1 MATTA
6 GEATAGLM
14 DELLEHGHEF
24 SFVQVMRLA
33 RRCLDPEGE
42 AGIPG
47 IPWHERVHI
56 RPELSLAFPAS
67 DVSKVE
73 RDGDNLKITATFLG
87 LYGSASPLPT
97 FYTKDLMD
105 EASNDESVF
114 RDFLDIIHQRLYHL
128 YFECWSKY
136 RLLIRIVEEKNP
148 ADIQR
153 MWGLLGFEER
163 EQAAYLPDAFPLLRY
178 GGLFTL
184 LPRPV
189 SGLETL
195 LRDSLG
201 INRITVIQ
209 CVKRAV
215 AIPENQQMRLDV
227 GNNTL
232 DVDAVLGPAVED
244 RMGKMRIR
252 IGPLSWDDYNSLL
265 PGTPRYEQLARL
277 VDLYLLDPLEV
288 DLELV
293 LAEGEAEHFVM
304 DDPRFVLDCNIF
316 VFDDAMPETSMEFP
330 LASHIPGRESR
341 QPDPDTPPPALTP
354 REYYRKERARIE
366 ALAAR
371 YGNEHPLLEPLMTD
385 PSVERLFQGTA
396 FLCALLQMKLDDD
409 LPEIIHDVMRNV
421 KPRNMRP
428 IPACTVIVF
437 TPKPNCTE
445 KHIIPKG
452 TEVASVPVDETSCR
466 FTTVFPVE
474 LHPLILVD
482 ASFSHPPGKAPEIT
496 LRMELM
502 GIQLA
507 DWQPHTV
514 RLFLS
519 GEYERAA
526 DLYLLLTRHLKRIMI
541 VHGADGTAAVLSSS
555 NLKPVGFEA
564 DEGLFPGLGDE
575 ENGTCCVREFSVFP
589 EKFLFLDITGWQEWR
604 ERGEGNGFEIRFE
617 LEHPPFTPERVT
629 KEDFSM
635 FATPAVNVFPHKA
648 RPILYQDEDS
658 AYPVIPEGR
667 KPEHYAVYAVER
679 VTGIAA
685 RSADSVVIARIGWP
699 GASLHPT
706 PVYRETLTESVR
718 GEGYETSISVK
729 LSPNNKKKEQVSFIS
744 FSVKLL
750 CTNGLL
756 TERLRVGDICK
767 PRDKSPDFVTF
778 TNRTMVTRPR
788 FDALGDNRL
797 WRVFGMQ
804 FINLNLLTVGSLRSA
819 LKLIA
824 ISDDR
829 DRQTAECIERRFEG
843 IRGLH
848 IEACDRIVRQV
859 MKRGWTIRIRLD
871 PEYYGSPGDMYLFGT
886 VLDHFLWGFVAEAYF
901 ARTIIEDARD
911 DSEYELATRMG
922 RGFWV

>member
-6 GEATAGLM
+6 GTTTAGLM
-14 DELLEHGHEF
+14 AELLEKGHEF

-33 RRCLDPEGE
+33 RRYLDPEGE

-47 IPWHERVHI
+47 IPWQERVTI

-73 RDGDNLKITATFLG
+73 RDGDNLRITATFLG
-87 LYGSASPLPT
+87 LYGPSSPLPT
-97 FYTKDLMD
+97 FYTEDLMD

-128 YFECWSKY
+128 YFQCWSKY
-136 RLLIRIVEEKNP
+136 RLLIGVVEERNP

-153 MWGLLGFEER
+153 MYSLLGIEER

-209 CVKRAV
+209 CVKRTV
-215 AIPENQQMRLDV
+215 AIPENQQMRLDI

-293 LAEGEAEHFVM
+293 LGEGEAEHFVM
-304 DDPRFVLDCNIF
+304 DDPRFVLGCNTF
-316 VFDDAMPETSMEFP
+316 VFDYTMPETSMEFP

-341 QPDPDTPPPALTP
+341 LPAPDTPPPASTT
-354 REYYRKERARIE
+354 REFYRRERARIE
-366 ALAAR
+366 ALAAG
-371 YGNEHPLLEPLMTD
+371 YGKKHPLLEPLMTD

-421 KPRNMRP
+421 QPQNLRP
-428 IPACTVIVF
+428 IPSCTIIAF

-445 KHIIPKG
+445 THIIAKG
-452 TEVASVPVDETSCR
+452 TEVASVPVDGTSCR
-466 FTTVFPVE
+466 FTTVYPVE
-474 LHPLILVD
+474 LHPLSLVE
-482 ASFSHPPGKAPEIT
+482 ASYSHPPGKAPEIT

-502 GIQLA
+502 GIQLM

-519 GEYERAA
+519 GEYARAA
-526 DLYLLLTRHLKRIMI
+526 DLYLILTRYLRRIVI
-541 VHGADGTAAVLSSS
+541 TPAEGGAPAVLSSS

-564 DEGLFPGLGDE
+564 DEGLFPGMGDE
-575 ENGTCCVREFSVFP
+575 ENGTCCVREFSILP
-589 EKFLFLDITGWQEWR
+589 EKFLYFDITGWQEWR
-604 ERGEGNGFEIRFE
+604 GRAEGKRFEVRFE
-617 LEHPPFTPERVT
+617 LEHPPFTPDRVA
-629 KEDFSM
+629 KEDFTL

-648 RPILYQDEDS
+648 RPIILCDEETD
-658 AYPVIPEGR
+658 YPVIPEGDNP
-667 KPEHYAVYAVER
+667 KHYEVYSIEKVAGLAEGSVEK
-679 VTGIAA
+679 VLF
-685 RSADSVVIARIGWP
+685 SACGSVSVSNP
-699 GASLHPT
+699 S
-706 PVYRETLTESVR
+706 YREIRNESLIC
-718 GEGYETSISVK
+718 EGYETSISLMLPPK
-729 LSPNNKKKEQVSFIS
+729 FNHRHIT
-744 FSVKLL
+744 SVYVDLL
-750 CTNGLL
+750 CTNGRLL
-756 TERLRVGDICK
+756 ERLRVGDISEHT
-767 PRDKSPDFVTF
+767 RVSLNFVTF
-778 TNRTMVTRPR
+778 TNCKQVTRSL
-788 FDALGDNRL
+788 FDPLGDNRL
-797 WRVFGMQ
+797 WKLFGMQ
-804 FINLNLLTVGSLRSA
+804 FINLKLLTVESLRTV
-819 LKLIA
+819 LRLLY
-824 ISDDR
+824 ISDGQDR
-829 DRQTAECIERRFEG
+829 RSLERNDRHVEG
-843 IRGLH
+843 IQGLH
-848 IEACDRIVRQV
+848 VEACDRIVQQV
-859 MKRGWTIRIRLD
+859 MKRGWTIRIMLA
-871 PEYYGSPGDMYLFGT
+871 PEFFYSAGDRYLFG
-886 VLDHFLWGFVAEAYF
+886 VMLDHFMRGFVSEAYF
-901 ARTIIEDARD
+901 TRTVIEDVPGGVK
-911 DSEYELATRMG
+911 YELPTKMG
-922 RGFWV
+922 RRALV